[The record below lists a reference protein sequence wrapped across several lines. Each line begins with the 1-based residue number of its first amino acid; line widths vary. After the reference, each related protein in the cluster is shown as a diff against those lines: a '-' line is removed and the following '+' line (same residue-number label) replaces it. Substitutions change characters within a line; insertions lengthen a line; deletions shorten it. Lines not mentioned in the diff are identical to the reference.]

1 MDTSADRVE
10 VAAQSPGGAK
20 ASGDLGDLELRRGS
34 QPAYCSH
41 DAGSQQGCLPRVL
54 LNRRPEDSSLRN

>member
-34 QPAYCSH
+34 QPARMSPTCS
-41 DAGSQQGCLPRVL
+41 AK
-54 LNRRPEDSSLRN
+54 